1 MKMKMRRISA
11 LVVILLFVFE
21 GLVLAGAKLSS
32 VRFHSGREHD
42 RVVFELNQ
50 MPKYK
55 VRLNTEGDAL
65 IVDLA
70 DVSASGLKRAS
81 FHGKRI
87 ESVKYSL
94 KQDHVVVTLKL
105 MPDMGYKVQELKN
118 PDRVFVDVLPKSQL
132 DGKKEKQGK
141 DEEKPRELKTGIP
154 GMYAEEIAPGLIK
167 KAYTYWDADGQVT
180 AYFLEADKDKYTVKP
195 ALARG
200 QVPGRETVLGIAKR
214 YGAEAAVNASYF
226 AASGDILGITR
237 IDNMVAGTTYFKRSA
252 FGLHSDGK
260 PEFGKIEYDGHV
272 KLGDVT
278 MPVWGVDCERGE
290 NSLIIYNSAYGKSTR
305 TNEFGEEYI
314 IRNGKVAAIDTDGN
328 AGIPSDG
335 YVVSVHGSS
344 QEAFKGLRVGDPA
357 SLSED
362 MGARWADCPQIL
374 GVGPRLLTGGRVNVT
389 ASEEEFPSDI
399 RVGRAPRSAI
409 GVTKTGNFLLGVVDG
424 RQAESHGLTLTE
436 WAGLMKKM
444 GAVDAIN
451 FDGGGSSELVIKGEI
466 QNSPSDG
473 KERPVGTALIV
484 VKK

>member
-1 MKMKMRRISA
+1 MKMNMRRISVLA
-11 LVVILLFVFE
+11 VILLFVFE

-55 VRLNTEGDAL
+55 ARLNTEGDAL

-105 MPDMGYKVQELKN
+105 MPGMGYKIQELKN
-118 PDRVFVDVLPKSQL
+118 PDRVFVDVLPKSKV
-132 DGKKEKQGK
+132 DGTKDKQGK
-141 DEEKPRELKTGIP
+141 DGEKTRELKTGIP

-180 AYFLEADKDKYTVKP
+180 AYFLEADKNKYTVKP

-200 QVPGRETVLGIAKR
+200 QVPGRETVLGIANR
-214 YGAEAAVNASYF
+214 YDAEAAVNASYF

-237 IDNMVAGTTYFKRSA
+237 IDNVVTGTTYYKRSA
-252 FGLHSDGK
+252 FGVNREGK

-278 MPVWGVDCERGE
+278 MPVWGVDCERSE

-314 IRNGKVAAIDTDGN
+314 VRDGKVTAIQEGGN
-328 AGIPSDG
+328 ARIPKDG

-344 QEAFKGLRVGDPA
+344 KEAFQGLRVGDPA
-357 SLSED
+357 LLTEELGSQWE
-362 MGARWADCPQIL
+362 DCPQIL
-374 GVGPRLLTGGRVNVT
+374 GVGPRLLANGRINVT

-424 RQAESHGLTLTE
+424 RQADSHGLTLTE

-451 FDGGGSSELVIKGEI
+451 FDGGGSSELVVKGEI

-473 KERPVGTALIV
+473 IERPVGTALIV